1 MIVII
6 GQKGPKFEWK
16 SHHEEALQFL
26 SGILI
31 AHVTT
36 WLAIGSTVWG
46 TLLGSYADQAG
57 MVDKRSIFFCP
68 SYPVKVP
75 ERIAFL
81 PREAWGDGVISL
93 TPSSQVSSKGKR
105 ERGQAE
111 RVRTRRERT
120 AEASDIEVG
129 EKALPIISTW
139 LGFVQISNYSL
150 GSSCQCPRSKKW
162 SFAYPGLWHLFRFLA
177 DPLTCE
183 LWTQN
188 SELRSAALLRW

>member
-105 ERGQAE
+105 ERE
-111 RVRTRRERT
+111 RAGRASQDEKGTHSGSKRHRGRR
-120 AEASDIEVG
+120 
-129 EKALPIISTW
+129 K
-139 LGFVQISNYSL
+139 
-150 GSSCQCPRSKKW
+150 
-162 SFAYPGLWHLFRFLA
+162 
-177 DPLTCE
+177 
-183 LWTQN
+183 
-188 SELRSAALLRW
+188 SAANNLHLARFCSNFKLFAWKLMSMP